1 MSITRIPTYNYI
13 DSQKYKYLE
22 KLDNSPEYPTME
34 DYSIANRYIL
44 RRDRMHHKTT
54 TKDKIQAGVG
64 SFIGLAIP
72 MAMMM
77 KKQGVKNP
85 FKIKYGLGDMLVLS
99 ATPIVT
105 GVTVGMIGND
115 AQTNYSKSRE
125 GVFQFFNAAIPTWLC
140 GAVLTLCET
149 NKKMNN
155 NLSKILSIIGALLV
169 GMHGAAA
176 VSNYICDPEDNHPDR
191 KLTLKDSL
199 ANMDDMI
206 GVLVL
211 AKFPFVEKL
220 HLDKLLPII
229 YGYCGYRAGKSN

>member
-1 MSITRIPTYNYI
+1 MSHIPTYNYL
-13 DSQKYKYLE
+13 DSKKYQYLE
-22 KLDNSPEYPTME
+22 RMDNTPDYPTME
-34 DYSIANRYIL
+34 DYSKAHRFIL
-44 RRDRMHHKTT
+44 RRERMHHKATSQ
-54 TKDKIQAGVG
+54 DKIQAGVG
-64 SFIGLAIP
+64 SLIGLAIP
-72 MAMMM
+72 MIMMM

-85 FKIKYGLGDMLVLS
+85 FKLRYGLGDMLVLS
-99 ATPIVT
+99 GAPIVS
-105 GVTVGMIGND
+105 GVAVGMIGND
-115 AQTNYSKSRE
+115 AQTNYAKSRE

-155 NLSKILSIIGALLV
+155 NLSKILSIVGALLV
-169 GMHGAAA
+169 GMHGSAA

-191 KLTLKDSL
+191 KLNLKDSL

>member
-1 MSITRIPTYNYI
+1 MSRIPTYNYI

-22 KLDNSPEYPTME
+22 KLDKSPEYPTMQ
-34 DYSIANRYIL
+34 DYSKAQDFIL
-44 RRDRMHHKTT
+44 RRSRMNRESTS
-54 TKDKIQAGVG
+54 KDKIQAAIG
-64 SFIGLAIP
+64 SFIGVAIP
-72 MAMMM
+72 IACMM

-85 FKIKYGLGDMLVLS
+85 FKVKYGLGDMLVLS
-99 ATPIVT
+99 ATPIIS
-105 GVTVGMIGND
+105 GVSVGMIGND
-115 AQTNYSKSRE
+115 VQTNYGKSRE

-140 GAVLTLCET
+140 GAALTLCET

-155 NLSKILSIIGALLV
+155 NISKILSIVGALLV

-176 VSNYICDPEDNHPDR
+176 ISNYICDPEDKHPDR

-220 HLDKLLPII
+220 HLDKLLPVI